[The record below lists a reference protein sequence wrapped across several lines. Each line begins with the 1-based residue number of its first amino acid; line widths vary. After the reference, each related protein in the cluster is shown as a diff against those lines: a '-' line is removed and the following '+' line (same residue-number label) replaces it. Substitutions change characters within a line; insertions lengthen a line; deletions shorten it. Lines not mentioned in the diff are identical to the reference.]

1 VAGIGD
7 QGERL
12 RQQAAG
18 ELDQHEHRGQRER
31 RAEYAAAGACGVV
44 VIVTAVI
51 MDVIMG
57 MGVSMS
63 MVVSAV
69 DSMVMVS
76 LFAGPGVVAAGFVA
90 RFV

>member
-1 VAGIGD
+1 
-7 QGERL
+7 
-12 RQQAAG
+12 
-18 ELDQHEHRGQRER
+18 
-31 RAEYAAAGACGVV
+31 
-44 VIVTAVI
+44 
-51 MDVIMG
+51 VIMG

-69 DSMVMVS
+69 DSMVMAS